1 MPTKKTFRQ
10 GIIGVLS
17 VSLVGKLLQVLL
29 AVSIARLLQPESYG
43 IYALAVALSYVLV
56 RFTNLGWPVTVNRL
70 LPQFYAENNIDAF
83 KGVLLSAVFTVTAAT
98 AVTTLG
104 LVATPKVFDLSQDSS
119 NVAICVALIMPFLG
133 FRVLLRNLLAALGSP
148 RRGLSLED
156 VIPAA
161 ITLAVTGLLLLRN
174 TSVSPIDVATVF
186 GAAGLCAVCIGG
198 FWLRQR
204 LPDGFERATSK
215 VALKTWLKSSTTTMW
230 GQAARML
237 VNRADLIM
245 LGALSTLETTGLY
258 AVALRLCQ
266 LLVLPSNAVQTFI
279 APRISALTAENDQS
293 GAHRLFRLSLGF
305 AFITSAPLALIFWL
319 VPDELVRLTFGDEY
333 AAAAGVV
340 VLLAVSKIFMALSN
354 ALSSFM
360 LMLAQEKLFTR
371 LATLSMAINLVLNA
385 VLIPEYGA
393 AGAAISTCVAVFLLC
408 VGQLWHCRSALLGT
422 DYEHR
427 V

>member
-1 MPTKKTFRQ
+1 VRTNKTLGQ
-10 GIIGVLS
+10 LIIGVLS
-17 VSLVGKLLQVLL
+17 VSFAGKLLQVIL
-29 AVSIARLLQPESYG
+29 AVVIARLLEPESYG
-43 IYALAVALSYVLV
+43 SFALAMALSYVLV

-70 LPQFYAENNIDAF
+70 LPKFFAENDLDAF
-83 KGVLLSAVFTVTAAT
+83 KGALISAVCTVIAATTAAILVLLAITKVLELNQDAQDVVTCI
-98 AVTTLG
+98 V
-104 LVATPKVFDLSQDSS
+104 LV
-119 NVAICVALIMPFLG
+119 MPFLG
-133 FRVLLRNLLAALGSP
+133 FRMLLRNLLAAMGSP

-156 VIPAA
+156 AIPAG
-161 ITLAVTGLLLLRN
+161 ITLATTGFLLLQNR
-174 TSVSPIDVATVF
+174 SVSAIDVALIF
-186 GAAGLCAVCIGG
+186 GLAGLSAVCIGG
-198 FWLRQR
+198 FWLGQR
-204 LPDGFERATSK
+204 LPEGVAQATARIS
-215 VALKTWLKSSTTTMW
+215 LKSWLRSSTTTMW
-230 GQAARML
+230 GQASRML

-245 LGALSTLETTGLY
+245 LGALSTLETTGVY

-266 LLVLPSNAVQTFI
+266 LLVLPSNALQTFI
-279 APRISALTAENDQS
+279 APQISALRAGNNRS

-305 AFITSAPLALIFWL
+305 ALITSAPLAFIFWL
-319 VPDELVRLTFGDEY
+319 IPDELVTLTFGVEY
-333 AAAAGVV
+333 AAAASII

-393 AGAAISTCVAVFLLC
+393 AGAAVSTCVAVFLLC
-408 VGQLWHCRSALLGT
+408 MGQLWCCRSALLGT